1 MKPFEIR
8 AKLKEMGFKEDRY
21 GNMLT
26 PKGKYRIHFNSISL
40 RVEKKYV
47 MEESAVKGSTVNGRY
62 VQEIIKKPVTHW
74 QNLRTVYYK
83 DVGIAG
89 GKLCLGQ
96 QELADHA
103 APAVAA

>member
-40 RVEKKYV
+40 RVEKKRQWV
-47 MEESAVKGSTVNGRY
+47 DHFTQKTQSD
-62 VQEIIKKPVTHW
+62 W
-74 QNLRTVYYK
+74 QNLRTVYYTNTVIQDGVLRLGTLELK
-83 DVGIAG
+83 DY
-89 GKLCLGQ
+89 
-96 QELADHA
+96 A
-103 APAVAA
+103 ATAVAA

>member
-8 AKLKEMGFKEDRY
+8 AKLKEMGFKEDSY

-26 PKGKYRIHFNSISL
+26 PKGKYRIHFNSSSL
-40 RVEKKYV
+40 RVEKKRQWV
-47 MEESAVKGSTVNGRY
+47 DHF
-62 VQEIIKKPVTHW
+62 THKTKSDW